1 MCKLLDKNQ
10 REESILNNLF
20 RTKEENNDRTNREIA
35 RRWPKVDLKLTALG
49 ALITTLT
56 FN

>member
-35 RRWPKVDLKLTALG
+35 RRWPKVRSEIDCIRG
-49 ALITTLT
+49 VNYY
-56 FN
+56 FDF